1 LTIQFFVSKLCK
13 NIFIWIFYWIKI
25 IFLCSHGGLSTF
37 GDCFNFFYLIKKLLI
52 FWPCVNEC
60 IVTNTVKQCKAK
72 LFPKN
77 IKVPCGSLS
86 SNLTVF
92 GLHTTTKRPH
102 SKRWRYTQD
111 CSSSNPRLSVAQPGC
126 SHTSLI
132 QKLPYMYVHIHKI
145 IHAFAIHPG
154 SARRAGTEPDLK
166 RSFPR
171 PKMIIEA
178 WISNRV

>member
-1 LTIQFFVSKLCK
+1 M
-13 NIFIWIFYWIKI
+13 FYWIKI
-25 IFLCSHGGLSTF
+25 KFLCSYGGLSTF
-37 GDCFNFFYLIKKLLI
+37 GNCFYKNIYLIRIILI
-52 FWPCVNEC
+52 FWPCVVNEC
-60 IVTNTVKQCKAK
+60 IVTDSVKQCKAK
-72 LFPKN
+72 LCPKN
-77 IKVPCGSLS
+77 INVPCGSLS

-92 GLHTTTKRPH
+92 GLHMTTKGPH

-132 QKLPYMYVHIHKI
+132 QKLPYMYLHIHKI

-171 PKMIIEA
+171 PKLIL
-178 WISNRV
+178 